1 MRFASGS
8 EEGSINMNDSYR
20 TETTDCENDKKLRKV
35 PKSPAPASIAE
46 RYMELRR
53 LRAQL
58 SEAEAPRNA
67 S

>member
-1 MRFASGS
+1 
-8 EEGSINMNDSYR
+8 MNDSYR
-20 TETTDCENDKKLRKV
+20 TETTDWEKDKKPRKI
-35 PKSPAPASIAE
+35 PKSSAPASIAE